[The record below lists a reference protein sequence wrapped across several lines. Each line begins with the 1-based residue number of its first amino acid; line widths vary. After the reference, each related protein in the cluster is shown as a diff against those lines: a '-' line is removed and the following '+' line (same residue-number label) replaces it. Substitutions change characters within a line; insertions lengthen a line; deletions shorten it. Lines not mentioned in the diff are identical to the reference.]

1 MALGTL
7 EIGLSDS
14 EIQQVQS
21 ILGLFPHI
29 EEVFLFGS
37 RARGDYKRGSD
48 IDLSIKGEELTRED
62 LSHQNE
68 ILPDLGEKFRYHHM
82 HLPRCGVR
90 QPAPQNSLSLFVR
103 VDLLE
108 FDIFPDRIID
118 PLFGCL
124 RGFVNLHIA
133 FAAVRRSPGIGT
145 ASRTG
150 LCKPA
155 LFFHFAAQTADTVT
169 EHKNRRSDQ

>member
-62 LSHQNE
+62 LSQIWATFDASLLPYFVDIVSYSKLKNTALKEHIDRFG
-68 ILPDLGEKFRYHHM
+68 ILVYRRD
-82 HLPRCGVR
+82 C
-90 QPAPQNSLSLFVR
+90 
-103 VDLLE
+103 
-108 FDIFPDRIID
+108 DR
-118 PLFGCL
+118 
-124 RGFVNLHIA
+124 
-133 FAAVRRSPGIGT
+133 T
-145 ASRTG
+145 
-150 LCKPA
+150 
-155 LFFHFAAQTADTVT
+155 
-169 EHKNRRSDQ
+169 